1 MVFNKLV
8 GIKRK
13 QEQLEKYGDLISLQT
28 DEECPNTGKP
38 DAKQMIADYQLKKS
52 QLAFSVYED
61 VGQSQYHY
69 IETIFSGV
77 MHEGKEE
84 RSEECQNIRT
94 SSTASVLCADFSQSS
109 AMDLREWEFLE
120 GTGENGW
127 GTHQKQYYTVNAAE
141 NAWRENGHLI
151 IEARKEEYR
160 GCEYTSARLRS
171 KQLFRYGRLQIRAK
185 LPSAKGT
192 WSSFVLIPTAIAND
206 ETTCSEKGEI
216 NIMSHYGHS
225 SSMIQSS
232 ISTTSSS
239 PLRNS
244 TLVNTAEVLDAT
256 TCFKTYTLFRS
267 HDQIQMFVGSDEPNT
282 LHQQILLWE
291 TRTKDWTSR
300 SFENKSFHLEIYL
313 AIGGDLTGN
322 QIDEDRFP
330 QRIEIDYVRFNEMR

>member
-1 MVFNKLV
+1 
-8 GIKRK
+8 
-13 QEQLEKYGDLISLQT
+13 
-28 DEECPNTGKP
+28 
-38 DAKQMIADYQLKKS
+38 
-52 QLAFSVYED
+52 
-61 VGQSQYHY
+61 
-69 IETIFSGV
+69 
-77 MHEGKEE
+77 
-84 RSEECQNIRT
+84 
-94 SSTASVLCADFSQSS
+94 
-109 AMDLREWEFLE
+109 MDLNEWEFVE

-141 NAWRENGHLI
+141 NARCENGHLI
-151 IEARKEEYR
+151 IEAHKEEYR

-192 WSSFVLIPTAIAND
+192 WSSFVLIPTAMAND
-206 ETTCSEKGEI
+206 ESTSSEKGEI
-216 NIMSHYGHS
+216 NIMSHFGHS
-225 SSMIQSS
+225 SSVIESS
-232 ISTTSSS
+232 ICTKSSS

-291 TRTKDWTSR
+291 KRTKDWTSR

-313 AIGGDLTGN
+313 AIGGDLAGN

-330 QRIEIDYVRFNEMR
+330 QRIEIDYVRFDEMS